1 MCRES
6 RAHRPGQLRTHRSA
20 IAGFTLIE
28 MMIVVA
34 LIAILSAIVLPS
46 YQDSVR
52 KARRTDA
59 RSALTTIAQLMERWN
74 TEKNMYFGATLGNAA
89 TDLYPATSE
98 SKYYTLSLSTSDA
111 PPKPQTFKI
120 TATPVG
126 GQAADPCGAYT
137 LDQAGKRDAALPVA
151 QCW

>member
-1 MCRES
+1 MLLGPRG
-6 RAHRPGQLRTHRSA
+6 PRTGRSA
-20 IAGFTLIE
+20 TAGFTLIE

-59 RSALTTIAQLMERWN
+59 RGALTTIAQLMERLN
-74 TEKNMYFGATLGNAA
+74 TEKNSYASATLGTGG

-98 SKYYTLSLSTSDA
+98 NRHYTLALSNLAAT
-111 PPKPQTFKI
+111 TFTI
-120 TATPVG
+120 TATPAG
-126 GQAADPCGAYT
+126 GQAVDPCGAYT
-137 LDQAGKRDAALPVA
+137 LNQAGTRGAALPVD